1 MMEKMK
7 YEAPR
12 VECLKVDVESLMAS
26 TSVTAKPGSNNNT
39 GGSSPGDWT
48 ENNDNSG
55 SDTWGNTTSNP

>member
-1 MMEKMK
+1 MK

-39 GGSSPGDWT
+39 GGSNTGDWT

>member
-39 GGSSPGDWT
+39 GGSSPGDWLRPLT
-48 ENNDNSG
+48 ISREKE
-55 SDTWGNTTSNP
+55 